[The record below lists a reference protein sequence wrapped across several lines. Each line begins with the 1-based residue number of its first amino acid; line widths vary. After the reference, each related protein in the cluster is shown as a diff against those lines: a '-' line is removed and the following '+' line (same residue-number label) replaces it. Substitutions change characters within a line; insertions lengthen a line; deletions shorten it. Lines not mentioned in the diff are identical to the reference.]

1 MMIESAMA
9 LRFPAGSSFCSSSAF
24 PCYRSLLSS
33 DEHAGVHVSSRRISH
48 SSCFDM
54 PCYHR
59 VNGGGGGS
67 SISRRKNL
75 ARNKVRATAE
85 HLGSASDPI
94 KYNGRAGYHP
104 FEDVAELASGGAG
117 DARLTTAET
126 VRTVVEVN
134 SKATLL
140 FSGVVGDEVHENI
153 LWPDL
158 PYATDEH
165 GNIYFQVN
173 NDEDIMRALASD
185 THMVHVII
193 GLDTMEMMND
203 IEISGPAEIDFG
215 IEEIGEEDSDF
226 EEDGEDDDA
235 EDDDYEEDWVSVLED
250 EDDLDESD
258 GNLGDWAK
266 LDTMHYS
273 HPMYFAKKLAEVASD
288 DPIDCMER
296 PPVGIVIH
304 GLLRPALIEEKSVIQ
319 KLLSGHNSSAD
330 VNNVEVIVD
339 SKLEDSGTSGQSQ
352 APVSFGDGS
361 MGVEEL
367 EKDENLKKDT
377 SFYKLEMIKI
387 QLLSVHGHPNIIEV
401 EDYRRA
407 RPDSIAPSAAKI
419 MSRLKAG
426 GEKTGQ
432 ALKSLCWRS
441 KGIQVEATSE
451 YSAER
456 QLNDLLFPR
465 IQHKTQKKRQTRQ
478 NEW

>member
-1 MMIESAMA
+1 MEDEQHHLIRKYSARAASSRSLTRTDIEAE
-9 LRFPAGSSFCSSSAF
+9 GSEGEENGCSSLSPPPPPPPPRSSERAVIAPHWSREELRRRIDDDDRVRHGPSVPRRLELLLLF
-24 PCYRSLLSS
+24 RLPLFLTFSQLPDKEQCGYRSLLSS

-330 VNNVEVIVD
+330 
-339 SKLEDSGTSGQSQ
+339 
-352 APVSFGDGS
+352 
-361 MGVEEL
+361 
-367 EKDENLKKDT
+367 
-377 SFYKLEMIKI
+377 
-387 QLLSVHGHPNIIEV
+387 
-401 EDYRRA
+401 
-407 RPDSIAPSAAKI
+407 
-419 MSRLKAG
+419 
-426 GEKTGQ
+426 
-432 ALKSLCWRS
+432 
-441 KGIQVEATSE
+441 
-451 YSAER
+451 
-456 QLNDLLFPR
+456 
-465 IQHKTQKKRQTRQ
+465 
-478 NEW
+478 